1 MVIPSIPMPL
11 VHSCWKSSIAMIL
24 LAIAATES
32 LLRGTH
38 VFSRASAHLV
48 GLPKV
53 YDCNQRAHNAFD
65 VQMSREQLHRRRAS
79 WHIRSAPA
87 PFGATRSIV
96 SELVPLAAV
105 PHNCQLPLPHQHPD
119 RRAVEC
125 RCSLRIAARKQARK
139 RTDARPVLPDASSSA
154 AVVPTQKRGASAQT
168 QRLRARCARMRT
180 SPTTRLASCCRT

>member
-1 MVIPSIPMPL
+1 M
-11 VHSCWKSSIAMIL
+11 
-24 LAIAATES
+24 
-32 LLRGTH
+32 
-38 VFSRASAHLV
+38 
-48 GLPKV
+48 PKV

-65 VQMSREQLHRRRAS
+65 VQMSREQLHRGRAS

-139 RTDARPVLPDASSSA
+139 RTGARPVLPDASSTA
-154 AVVPTQKRGASAQT
+154 AVVPTQKKGLSRRPGDSGRVVRECERRQPHARQVAGWSVKCSCSSSP
-168 QRLRARCARMRT
+168 RLCPSEDAARSRNRVSNAAPKPNERRRAVRVID
-180 SPTTRLASCCRT
+180 PKLV

>member
-1 MVIPSIPMPL
+1 MVIPSSRCPPL
-11 VHSCWKSSIAMIL
+11 HSCWKSSIAMIL

-38 VFSRASAHLV
+38 VFSRASAHLI

-65 VQMSREQLHRRRAS
+65 VQMSREQLHRRRAG
-79 WHIRSAPA
+79 WHIRSALA

-125 RCSLRIAARKQARK
+125 RFSLRIAARKQARK
-139 RTDARPVLPDASSSA
+139 RTDARPDARSTA